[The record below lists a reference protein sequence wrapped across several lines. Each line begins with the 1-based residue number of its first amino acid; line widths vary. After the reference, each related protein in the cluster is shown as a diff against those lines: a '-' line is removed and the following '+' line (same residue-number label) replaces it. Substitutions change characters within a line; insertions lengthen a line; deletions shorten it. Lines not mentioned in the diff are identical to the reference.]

1 MSVNDSLHLCLQH
14 DRGKLLCLKELA
26 WYSSGLRFVCVREP
40 LVATVQQEKV
50 LISKQI
56 K

>member
-1 MSVNDSLHLCLQH
+1 MSVNESLHLCLQY
-14 DRGKLLCLKELA
+14 DRGQALVLVHGIPLA
-26 WYSSGLRFVCVREP
+26 WDLCVREP